1 MHSRAHSSQH
11 QSVKKELRSPNQQ
24 LVAGLTQTMQAALHF
39 GFDPMQGSS
48 CILAGLTPARVG
60 LSDPCGVPI
69 SVYSTI
75 LDVLFMS
82 VSTAHHSQLACD
94 EIKSLPTL

>member
-11 QSVKKELRSPNQQ
+11 QSVKKELRSLNQQ
-24 LVAGLTQTMQAALHF
+24 LVTGLTQTMQAALHF

-48 CILAGLTPARVG
+48 CILAGLTPAHIG
-60 LSDPCGVPI
+60 LSDPCGA
-69 SVYSTI
+69 STLYSMI
-75 LDVLFMS
+75 LGIIFMF
-82 VSTAHHSQLACD
+82 VSTDHHSQLACD